1 MVGDELDDDF
11 NEHIDMCVLSIATCR
26 ADENWNSARVI
37 CLDKNGQVAFM
48 PSSRDF
54 EGRPFVE
61 PLSEIIA
68 STPSIAFQKICL
80 LNPYSSMPT
89 GVKVLSSVF
98 FSGEIAIA
106 LSNWESLLGM

>member
-1 MVGDELDDDF
+1 MLGDELDDDF
-11 NEHIDMCVLSIATCR
+11 NEHIDMCVLSIAARR

-61 PLSEIIA
+61 PLSRIIA
-68 STPSIAFQKICL
+68 STPSSIAFQKICS
-80 LNPYSSMPT
+80 LNPYSSWRRRRFQ
-89 GVKVLSSVF
+89 SVENRI
-98 FSGEIAIA
+98 SRAG
-106 LSNWESLLGM
+106 